1 MKKNYSINGIWRIIY
16 FNMIP
21 TKRKMKRK
29 QLIERVQTLEYVLSN
44 VINNARNL
52 ELVIDYYVEMNG
64 HVKKFEKFLDKKAED
79 ARSPKSESE

>member
-1 MKKNYSINGIWRIIY
+1 
-16 FNMIP
+16 MIA

-52 ELVIDYYVEMNG
+52 ELVIDYYVEMKG
-64 HVKKFEKFLDKKAED
+64 DVKKFEKFLDKKQED
-79 ARSPKSESE
+79 ANSTEPESE

>member
-1 MKKNYSINGIWRIIY
+1 
-16 FNMIP
+16 
-21 TKRKMKRK
+21 MKRK

-64 HVKKFEKFLDKKAED
+64 DVKKFEKFLDKKQED
-79 ARSPKSESE
+79 ANSTAPESE

>member
-1 MKKNYSINGIWRIIY
+1 
-16 FNMIP
+16 MIA

-29 QLIERVQTLEYVLSN
+29 DLIDRIHTLEYVLSN

-64 HVKKFEKFLDKKAED
+64 DVKKFEKFLDKKQED
-79 ARSPKSESE
+79 ANSTEPESE

>member
-1 MKKNYSINGIWRIIY
+1 
-16 FNMIP
+16 
-21 TKRKMKRK
+21 MKRK

-64 HVKKFEKFLDKKAED
+64 DVKKFEKFLDKKQED
-79 ARSPKSESE
+79 ANSTEPESE

>member
-1 MKKNYSINGIWRIIY
+1 
-16 FNMIP
+16 
-21 TKRKMKRK
+21 MKRK

-64 HVKKFEKFLDKKAED
+64 DVKKFEKFLDKKQED
-79 ARSPKSESE
+79 ANSTEPESK